1 LILLVV
7 PRVGAASS
15 NDVRASFEFTFAEVK
30 KAEQSGGDVSA
41 LLPRLNLALQL
52 INSGS
57 EKDLQSA
64 QIIIESVSLSAQIAQ
79 ASGIQPRGAQYTIIG
94 SSLVILSASAVLI
107 YIYSEPLFWAVW
119 AWTKRNWVVKN
130 K

>member
-1 LILLVV
+1 MILLVV
-7 PRVGAASS
+7 PRIGAASS
-15 NDVRASFEFTFAEVK
+15 NDVRASFELTFTEVK

-57 EKDLQSA
+57 EKDLQNA
-64 QIIIESVSLSAQIAQ
+64 QIIIEEVNINAQNAQ
-79 ASGIQPRGAQYTIIG
+79 VSGIQTRGAQYTIIG

-107 YIYSEPLFWAVW
+107 YIYGESLFWVVW